1 MNGLDRLPQHGALA
15 ACAEADIAATIEALL
30 VERKLVRRGRK
41 YPTVALPGPA
51 KPRAPRT
58 THARRGRDGS
68 RTSSITVEL
77 DRYRKQMARQLR
89 WKAYMVF
96 QRSVILAIDR
106 DRPDSLAALARIP
119 GLGPQRI
126 ARFGDDLVSIV
137 RRYSVDFDA

>member
-1 MNGLDRLPQHGALA
+1 
-15 ACAEADIAATIEALL
+15 
-30 VERKLVRRGRK
+30 
-41 YPTVALPGPA
+41 
-51 KPRAPRT
+51 
-58 THARRGRDGS
+58 
-68 RTSSITVEL
+68 
-77 DRYRKQMARQLR
+77 
-89 WKAYMVF
+89 MVF